1 MAQCHVIVLKVKAF
15 HMTTVDFVGKP
26 FTSEP
31 GEMLPSAKVWLR
43 VGTRETFCSV
53 LSFKYFC
60 RKLLKGQGEK
70 ELTQDGQI
78 L

>member
-31 GEMLPSAKVWLR
+31 GGDASIGESLAQSWYKGNFLFSAI
-43 VGTRETFCSV
+43 F
-53 LSFKYFC
+53 
-60 RKLLKGQGEK
+60 
-70 ELTQDGQI
+70 
-78 L
+78 